1 MTALYW
7 GMFATAAPLAVNA
20 EEKRELESLVRNGN
34 SPQRVALRCRL
45 LLLAHQGIAN
55 HAIAQRLNVSRPTIL
70 ALRAAFARNGIA
82 AVTGVRK
89 RKRRAR
95 VLTPELEQK
104 ILDTTLQTRPGDGST
119 HWSVRMLAKHL
130 HVSRTIVH
138 RVWQRH
144 DVQPHRVERFKLSRD
159 PQFEE
164 KVRDIVGLYL
174 NPPDRALVL
183 CVDEKSQIQAL
194 DRTAPILPLRPGLP
208 ERQTH
213 DYKRHGTTTLFAA
226 FNILND
232 KVIGTCQD
240 RHRSREFI
248 RFLNHLEKNLP
259 ADQEVH
265 LIMDNYC
272 THKSAEVQR
281 WLKPKKRRRFHF
293 HFTPTSSSW
302 LNQVERFF
310 ALITGRMI
318 RRGTFH
324 SADELESA
332 IYEWLAHWNGDPAP
346 FVWKA
351 SADVILDKVRRCKEL
366 SRTGD

>member
-1 MTALYW
+1 MRASAPAL
-7 GMFATAAPLAVNA
+7 ALNA
-20 EEKRELESLVRNGN
+20 EQKSELEGLVRNG
-34 SPQRVALRCRL
+34 STSQKVAVRCRL
-45 LLLAHQGIAN
+45 LLLAHQGVANQSIAE
-55 HAIAQRLNVSRPTIL
+55 QLSLSRPTVL
-70 ALRAAFARNGIA
+70 ALRSAFEKGGVAAATGIRR
-82 AVTGVRK
+82 RK
-89 RKRRAR
+89 RAGS
-95 VLTPELEQK
+95 VLTSELEQE
-104 ILDTTLQTRPGDGST
+104 IVDTTLKTRPGDGST
-119 HWSVRMLAKHL
+119 HWTVRMLAAQL
-130 HVSRTIVH
+130 RISRTIVH

-144 DVQPHRVERFKLSRD
+144 GIQPHRVERFKLSND
-159 PQFEE
+159 PHFEE

-174 NPPDRALVL
+174 NPPERALVL

-226 FNILND
+226 FNILNG

-248 RFLNHLEKNLP
+248 RFLNHLETQLP

-272 THKSAEVQR
+272 THKSEQVQR
-281 WLKPKKRRRFHF
+281 WLKPKKRTRFHF

-318 RRGTFH
+318 RRGTFR
-324 SADELESA
+324 SSDELETA
-332 IYEWLAHWNGDPAP
+332 IYKWLATWNGQPTP

-366 SRTGD
+366 SKTGD

>member
-1 MTALYW
+1 
-7 GMFATAAPLAVNA
+7 MFTTAAPLVLN
-20 EEKRELESLVRNGN
+20 ELQKTELEALVRNGN
-34 SPQRVALRCRL
+34 SSQKVALRARL
-45 LLLAHQGIAN
+45 LLLAQQGVAN
-55 HAIAQRLNVSRPTIL
+55 RSIAQQMNVSRPTVL
-70 ALRAAFARNGIA
+70 SLRTAFARKGMA
-82 AVTGVRK
+82 AVTGIRK
-89 RKRRAR
+89 RKRRGR
-95 VLTPELEQK
+95 VLTAELEQK
-104 ILDTTLQTRPGDGST
+104 ILDTTLKTRPGDGST
-119 HWSVRMLAKHL
+119 HWSVRRLAGQL
-130 HVSRTIVH
+130 GISRTIVH
-138 RVWQRH
+138 RVWQKH
-144 DVQPHRVERFKLSRD
+144 DVQPHRVERFKLSKD
-159 PQFEE
+159 PHFEE

-194 DRTAPILPLRPGLP
+194 DRTAPILPLPPGLP

-213 DYKRHGTTTLFAA
+213 DYKRNGTTTLFAA
-226 FNILND
+226 FNILNG
-232 KVIGTCQD
+232 KVIGACQQ

-259 ADQEVH
+259 PDQQVH

-281 WLKPKKRRRFHF
+281 WLKAKKRRRFHF

-310 ALITGRMI
+310 ALITERMI

-324 SADELESA
+324 SAAELEKA
-332 IYEWLAHWNGDPAP
+332 IYHWLATWNGAPVP

-351 SADVILDKVRRCKEL
+351 PTEVILDKVRRCKEL
-366 SRTGD
+366 TGTGD